1 MKIVIQ
7 NQDGNPTTIRIPLL
21 KFSTKLIIDS
31 IINNMEE
38 KNAPSKRETKKLIKD
53 AVDILKEFKGLE
65 IVNAQVEE
73 DGRKITITI

>member
-7 NQDGNPTTIRIPLL
+7 NQDGNPMTIRIPLL
-21 KFSTKLIIDS
+21 KLSTKLIIDS

-38 KNAPSKRETKKLIKD
+38 ENAPSKRETKNLIND

-65 IVNAQVEE
+65 IVSIQENE
-73 DGRKITITI
+73 GRKITIAI

>member
-7 NQDGNPTTIRIPLL
+7 NQDGNPKTIRIPLL

-38 KNAPSKRETKKLIKD
+38 ENAPSKRDTKKLIND

-65 IVNAQVEE
+65 IVNAQENE
-73 DGRKITITI
+73 GRKITITI

>member
-7 NQDGNPTTIRIPLL
+7 NQDGNPITIRIPLL

-38 KNAPSKRETKKLIKD
+38 ENAPSKRETKKLIND

-65 IVNAQVEE
+65 IVNAQEE
-73 DGRKITITI
+73 EGRKITITI

>member
-7 NQDGNPTTIRIPLL
+7 NQEGNPITIRIPLL

-38 KNAPSKRETKKLIKD
+38 ENAPSKRETKKLIND

-65 IVNAQVEE
+65 IVNAQENE
-73 DGRKITITI
+73 GRKITITI

>member
-7 NQDGNPTTIRIPLL
+7 NQDGNPITIRIPLL

-38 KNAPSKRETKKLIKD
+38 ENAPSKRETKKLIND

-65 IVNAQVEE
+65 IVNAQVE
-73 DGRKITITI
+73 DGKKITITI

>member
-38 KNAPSKRETKKLIKD
+38 ENAPSKRETKKLIND

>member
-7 NQDGNPTTIRIPLL
+7 NQDGNPITIRIPLL

-38 KNAPSKRETKKLIKD
+38 ENAPSKRETKKLIND
-53 AVDILKEFKGLE
+53 AVDILKEFQGLE
-65 IVNAQVEE
+65 IVNAQENE
-73 DGRKITITI
+73 GRKITITI

>member
-7 NQDGNPTTIRIPLL
+7 NQEGNPITIRIPLL

-38 KNAPSKRETKKLIKD
+38 ENAPSKRETKKLIND

>member
-7 NQDGNPTTIRIPLL
+7 NQDGIPITIRIPLL

-38 KNAPSKRETKKLIKD
+38 ENAPSKRETKKLIND

-65 IVNAQVEE
+65 IVNVQVEE

>member
-7 NQDGNPTTIRIPLL
+7 NQEGNPITIHIPLL

-38 KNAPSKRETKKLIKD
+38 ENAPSKRETKKLIND

>member
-7 NQDGNPTTIRIPLL
+7 NQDGNPITIRIPLL

-38 KNAPSKRETKKLIKD
+38 ENVPSKRETKKLIND

>member
-7 NQDGNPTTIRIPLL
+7 NQDGNPITIRIPLL
-21 KFSTKLIIDS
+21 KLSTKLIIDS

-38 KNAPSKRETKKLIKD
+38 ENAPSKRETKNLIND

-65 IVNAQVEE
+65 IVNIQENE
-73 DGRKITITI
+73 GRKITIAI

>member
-7 NQDGNPTTIRIPLL
+7 NQDGNPITIRIPLL

-38 KNAPSKRETKKLIKD
+38 ENAPSKKETKKLIND

-65 IVNAQVEE
+65 IVNAQEE
-73 DGRKITITI
+73 EGRKITITI

>member
-7 NQDGNPTTIRIPLL
+7 NQDGNPITIRIPLL
-21 KFSTKLIIDS
+21 KLSTKLIIDS

-38 KNAPSKRETKKLIKD
+38 ENAPSKKETKNLIND

-65 IVNAQVEE
+65 IVSIQENE
-73 DGRKITITI
+73 GWKITIAI

>member
-7 NQDGNPTTIRIPLL
+7 NQDGNPITIRIPLL
-21 KFSTKLIIDS
+21 KLSTKLIIDS

-38 KNAPSKRETKKLIKD
+38 ENAPSKRETKNLIND

-65 IVNAQVEE
+65 IVSIQENE
-73 DGRKITITI
+73 GKKITIAI

>member
-7 NQDGNPTTIRIPLL
+7 NQDGNPITIRIPLL

-38 KNAPSKRETKKLIKD
+38 ENAPTKKETAKLIND

-65 IVNAQVEE
+65 IVNAQENE
-73 DGRKITITI
+73 GRKITITI

>member
-38 KNAPSKRETKKLIKD
+38 ENAPSKRETKKLIND

-65 IVNAQVEE
+65 IVNAQENE
-73 DGRKITITI
+73 GRKITITI

>member
-7 NQDGNPTTIRIPLL
+7 NQDGNPITIRIPLL

-38 KNAPSKRETKKLIKD
+38 ENAPSKRETKKLIKD

-65 IVNAQVEE
+65 IVNAQEE

>member
-7 NQDGNPTTIRIPLL
+7 NQDGNPITIRIPLL

-38 KNAPSKRETKKLIKD
+38 ENAPSKRETKKLIND

-65 IVNAQVEE
+65 IVNAQENE
-73 DGRKITITI
+73 GRKITITI

>member
-7 NQDGNPTTIRIPLL
+7 NQDGIPITIRIPLL

-38 KNAPSKRETKKLIKD
+38 ENAPSKGETKKLIKD

>member
-7 NQDGNPTTIRIPLL
+7 NQDGNPITIRITLL

-31 IINNMEE
+31 IIKNMEE
-38 KNAPSKRETKKLIKD
+38 ENAPTKKETAKLIND

-65 IVNAQVEE
+65 IVNAQENE
-73 DGRKITITI
+73 GRKITITI